1 MDQRRGFPRSPID
14 SGNASHARSEEP
26 SLTHYPLVPVPC
38 NHCRGVR
45 QQGLVTHQPN
55 CPLDPASVLF
65 FAHPDLMELD
75 AHLTAFYPEA

>member
-1 MDQRRGFPRSPID
+1 MTQ
-14 SGNASHARSEEP
+14 
-26 SLTHYPLVPVPC
+26 YPLVPVPC

-75 AHLTAFYPEA
+75 AQLTAFYPEA